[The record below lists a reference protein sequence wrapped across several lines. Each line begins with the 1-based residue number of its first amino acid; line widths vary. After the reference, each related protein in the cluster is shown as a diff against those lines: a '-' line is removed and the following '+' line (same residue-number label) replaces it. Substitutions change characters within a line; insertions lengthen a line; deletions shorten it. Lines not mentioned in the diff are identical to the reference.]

1 MNAKLL
7 LALTAIA
14 ALLVACTV
22 PTGGPLLPFAT
33 VTSNQS
39 PFYAN
44 HLVIGA
50 ARNGLMPVVII
61 NNPFSD
67 SNADAVSAAMRG
79 PDWAGSFEFQT
90 ADAGRAPALHAVVAF
105 DASTDASRRSNICRV
120 PSAAPRGSGAL
131 RVIAAFCNGGEPL
144 SIASA
149 TAPRPRSVS
158 DSSFRR
164 LMVSLSNAVFPI
176 VEYGTQG
183 R

>member
-1 MNAKLL
+1 MNAKLS
-7 LALTAIA
+7 LALAAAA

-33 VTSNQS
+33 ITSNQS

-50 ARNGLMPVVII
+50 ARNGLMPIVII

-67 SNADAVSAAMRG
+67 SNADAVSATMRG
-79 PDWAGSFEFQT
+79 PYWAGSFKFQA
-90 ADAGRAPALHAVVAF
+90 ADAARAPTLHAVVAF
-105 DASTDASRRSNICRV
+105 DASTNASRRSNICRV
-120 PSAAPRGSGAL
+120 PAAAPRSSGTL

-158 DSSFRR
+158 DGSFRR
-164 LMVSLSNAVFPI
+164 MMVGISNAVFPI
-176 VEYGTQG
+176 VEYGTHG

>member
-1 MNAKLL
+1 MNAKLS
-7 LALTAIA
+7 LALAAITV
-14 ALLVACTV
+14 LLVACTV
-22 PTGGPLLPFAT
+22 PTGGPLFPFAT

-61 NNPFSD
+61 NNPFSG
-67 SNADAVSAAMRG
+67 SNADAVSAAMLG
-79 PDWAGSFEFQT
+79 PDWAGNFKFQT
-90 ADAGRAPALHAVVAF
+90 ADAERAPTLHAVVAF
-105 DASTDASRRSNICRV
+105 DASTDASRRSNICRI
-120 PSAAPRGSGAL
+120 PAAAPRRSGAI
-131 RVIAAFCNGGEPL
+131 RVIAAFCNGSEPL

-149 TAPRPRSVS
+149 TAPRPRNVS
-158 DSSFRR
+158 DGSFRR
-164 LMVSLSNAVFPI
+164 MMVSISNAVFPI